1 MDIETFHNCLSY
13 LSLAQREKSSLE
25 LLLPIATTA
34 IGIFIGFGIN
44 VIRDRKKDDSA
55 VKNKKMCINEELER
69 TRSELE
75 HIFKEC
81 IKIYDSA
88 AAQQAVL
95 GHQIPEEIDTPFLRE
110 HFVSIAHR
118 YTKLEREALTQIAPA
133 VKYINHSLHAFMS
146 TYHNPSNTNQ
156 IAIGSLNILSCTIHG
171 YQCLEVIDQKE
182 KKSKKTTIIEIANKL
197 SITSAYVDH
206 LRNTPNL

>member
-1 MDIETFHNCLSY
+1 MDIETFNNCLSY
-13 LSLAQREKSSLE
+13 ISLAQREKPNLE
-25 LLLPIATTA
+25 LLLPLATTA

-44 VIRDRKKDDSA
+44 VIRDRKKENRA

-69 TRSELE
+69 MRSELE
-75 HIFKEC
+75 HIFTEC

-88 AAQQAVL
+88 TAQQAIL

-118 YTKLEREALTQIAPA
+118 YTKPEREALTLIAPA

-146 TYHNPSNTNQ
+146 TYNSCSNINQ
-156 IAIGSLNILSCTIHG
+156 TAIGSLNILSCTIHG
-171 YQCLEVIDQKE
+171 YQCLEVIAQKE
-182 KKSKKTTIIEIANKL
+182 KKSKKTTIIELANKL
-197 SITSAYVDH
+197 SITSVYVEH
-206 LRNTPNL
+206 LRNTSNL